1 MVEASI
7 DSSDED
13 IFQNYAGK
21 NGIKPYRFEPK
32 RRRLNVDQHGNV
44 KMYGLIMMNMSEY
57 VIEKW
62 GVNTWETLCKTAGI
76 PKFTFSTHQMYPDN
90 WIPDAGSKVQEVLN
104 VSEKEFFSG
113 MGKFFVHF
121 LSPCGYDVVL
131 KVLGRHLRDFIN
143 NLDNLHEYL
152 RFSYQNLQ
160 PASFFCENETEK
172 GLTLHYRSKRRG
184 FVWYV
189 VGQIKEVGKHFYD
202 IDIDVDVLTQE
213 IQNDTLHVKF
223 QLNFNNTAFE
233 GRSLKSKNLVLKP
246 VTASVLIKM
255 FPFCIVFGND
265 LVINSLG
272 SSLNRLV
279 PSAIGKRINN
289 AFDLKRPLIL
299 LTWTN
304 IMAYSN
310 NVFELMTKEPITD
323 KKDLSTEKEDG
334 EIPYERPN
342 ALSTR
347 MEKFLLSCDANVNM
361 HNICF
366 KRIQSNYQVTA
377 AGALEKLANL
387 VNAGLYLNDLSLHDF
402 SRDRVLS
409 NQEQSS
415 ELKLAFE
422 TELEKSKELETMMT
436 QVDLELQKT
445 DQLLYQMIPKAVADR
460 LRQGAGS
467 VETCQYFDA
476 TTILF
481 SDVVGFAEISCKIS
495 PMQIVALL
503 NGMYSLF
510 DKLSEVHQVYKVE
523 TIGDSYMVVCGAPEK
538 NSMHAIKICEMG
550 LDMVNVIG
558 QLEDPS
564 TGDKLQIRVG
574 IHSGAVV
581 AGVVGL
587 KAPRYCLFGDTV
599 NTASRMESNSEAL
612 KIHISEYTRM
622 YLKEE
627 WEVKLRGN
635 VQVKGKGAMNTY
647 WLIGKVG
654 GQRAPSRTS
663 CCDDRPS
670 EKRNRQCP
678 WLKQSCWSG

>member
-323 KKDLSTEKEDG
+323 KKDLSTEKED
-334 EIPYERPN
+334 E
-342 ALSTR
+342 A
-347 MEKFLLSCDANVNM
+347 KFHMKGQMLYLPEWRSFFFLATP
-361 HNICF
+361 I
-366 KRIQSNYQVTA
+366 
-377 AGALEKLANL
+377 LEKLANL

>member
-323 KKDLSTEKEDG
+323 KKDLSTEKED
-334 EIPYERPN
+334 
-342 ALSTR
+342 
-347 MEKFLLSCDANVNM
+347 
-361 HNICF
+361 
-366 KRIQSNYQVTA
+366 
-377 AGALEKLANL
+377 EKLANL